1 MKGYNQLLKKNPS
14 YVGYG
19 ALHYFFSSFGQT
31 YLISLFVPEFI
42 SSLGINNTRFAL
54 IYSAATLTAALFL
67 PYLGMLI
74 DKIKIRYV
82 SVANG
87 ILLALFCW
95 VVSHTHN
102 PVILFLGI
110 LGLRLGGQGMMVII
124 GSTAITRYFSEN
136 RGKALSLS
144 ALGLP
149 IGETILP
156 PITILLIHHAGWEI
170 TWIII
175 GLFIIIV
182 FIPSAIGLVRKDDD
196 FQKPFSD
203 HENVE
208 DSKTFTRHQV
218 LKDPVFYFIMPTVL
232 FIPFFLTGMFIHQNL
247 LGEMRGW
254 SLEWL
259 GACIAGY
266 GAAKLLTNLLG
277 GPVIDKFTARKTFT
291 FQLIPVGIGILVLL
305 LFKHPL
311 VYLVF
316 LFLAGITTSFGSLTN
331 AAIWAEMYG
340 PRHLGSI
347 KSIVTTLV
355 IFSTALGTII
365 IEKLYLSDLSFKIGL
380 LFLFSTI
387 LLNGII
393 TYYVLVLKHRSD
405 ATDIKSV
412 K

>member
-1 MKGYNQLLKKNPS
+1 
-14 YVGYG
+14 
-19 ALHYFFSSFGQT
+19 
-31 YLISLFVPEFI
+31 
-42 SSLGINNTRFAL
+42 
-54 IYSAATLTAALFL
+54 
-67 PYLGMLI
+67 
-74 DKIKIRYV
+74 
-82 SVANG
+82 
-87 ILLALFCW
+87 
-95 VVSHTHN
+95 
-102 PVILFLGI
+102 
-110 LGLRLGGQGMMVII
+110 
-124 GSTAITRYFSEN
+124 
-136 RGKALSLS
+136 
-144 ALGLP
+144 
-149 IGETILP
+149 
-156 PITILLIHHAGWEI
+156 
-170 TWIII
+170 
-175 GLFIIIV
+175 
-182 FIPSAIGLVRKDDD
+182 
-196 FQKPFSD
+196 
-203 HENVE
+203 
-208 DSKTFTRHQV
+208 
-218 LKDPVFYFIMPTVL
+218 
-232 FIPFFLTGMFIHQNL
+232 MFIHQNL